1 MFFGQPVARME
12 KTGLSYPLELFAIN
26 EESAMEMTRISSG
39 KLRAIGYEARDRVLQ
54 VQLEDGTTLQY
65 NGIGN
70 DLWQRLRDSTS
81 AWSFY
86 RDNIEEDFASQRI
99 SGKPPSSGPRKN
111 PLDELFG

>member
-1 MFFGQPVARME
+1 ME
-12 KTGLSYPLELFAIN
+12 KTGLSYSLELFAIN
-26 EESAMEMTRISSG
+26 KENAMEMTRISSG
-39 KLRAIGYEARDRVLQ
+39 KLRAIGYDARDRILQ

-70 DLWQRLRDSTS
+70 DLWRRLRDSTS

-86 RDNIEEDFASQRI
+86 RDNIEEDFASQRV
-99 SGKPPSSGPRKN
+99 SGRPPSSGPRKN